1 MNRYETEQTIRTLHP
16 RWAIVTAMFATA
28 VLLMTLWPD
37 STVNTA
43 NFVPLRE
50 HGAAWSCLLRGCSGA
65 ADSARFLIKDVVGN
79 VLVFIPVGYAAAAA
93 LTGTSRSRRF
103 LVATALGFLLSLFI
117 ETIQFGIATRAT
129 DIDDLMFNTLGAAIG
144 AALRRR

>member
-1 MNRYETEQTIRTLHP
+1 MNHYETEQGMRIVHP
-16 RWAIVTAMFATA
+16 RWAIAAAVFAA
-28 VLLMTLWPD
+28 LVLLMTLWPD
-37 STVNTA
+37 STVNSA

-65 ADSARFLIKDVVGN
+65 VESARFLAWDVIGN
-79 VLVFIPVGYAAAAA
+79 VVVFVPVGYAAAAA
-93 LTGTSRSRRF
+93 FPGWSRPRRF

-129 DIDDLMFNTLGAAIG
+129 DVDDIIFNTLGAALG